1 MEHQDDELSDVVVII
16 VDEPGMTTQAAA
28 QKLKSLGLSVSD
40 VDEENGAVTGTIE
53 TAKLKSLQKLDF
65 VKYVRTVF
73 NYIADYPAGDP
84 RNHDPDVD
92 ELGPEADD
100 AGA

>member
-1 MEHQDDELSDVVVII
+1 MEHQDDELSDVVVIL
-16 VDEPGMTTQAAA
+16 VDEPGMTTRDAAE
-28 QKLKSLGLSVSD
+28 KLKGTGLSVSN
-40 VDEENGAVTGTIE
+40 VDEDNGAVEGTIE
-53 TAKLKSLQKLDF
+53 TAKVKSLENLEL

-73 NYIADYPAGDP
+73 KYIADYPAGDP
-84 RNHDPDVD
+84 RNLDRDGD